1 MGSRILK
8 TICKG
13 EAADFIEQGIISGG
27 MIPKVVSAFQTL
39 DGGVGK
45 IHLIDGKSTH
55 SLLLEIF
62 THEGV
67 GTQFIAEED

>member
-1 MGSRILK
+1 
-8 TICKG
+8 
-13 EAADFIEQGIISGG
+13 
-27 MIPKVVSAFQTL
+27 MIPKVLSAFQTL

-67 GTQFIAEED
+67 GTQFLAEQENDQSLNR